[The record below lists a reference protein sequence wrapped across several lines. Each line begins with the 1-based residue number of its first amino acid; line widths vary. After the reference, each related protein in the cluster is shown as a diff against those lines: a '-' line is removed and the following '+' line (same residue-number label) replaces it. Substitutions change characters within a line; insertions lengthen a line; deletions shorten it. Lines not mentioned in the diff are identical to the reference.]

1 MQNDFHNEIERKFLV
16 KEINFDLTKFPSDK
30 IIQGYIS
37 NPEDELTIRLRKVN
51 NRYFKTIK
59 KRGFISR
66 LEKEFEI
73 SEDEFNKEWHLTLN
87 KRIHKTRFKIP
98 HDKFLIEL
106 DFFHDKLEGLKIA
119 EVEFNSIKES
129 KLFTPLDWFGEEVT
143 NKKEFSNSYLSL
155 YGIRNSD

>member
-16 KEINFDLTKFPSDK
+16 KEVTFDLTKYPADEIF
-30 IIQGYIS
+30 QGYIS
-37 NPEDELTIRLRKVN
+37 NPEDEVTIRLRKVN

-73 SEDEFNKEWHLTLN
+73 SDDEFNKEWQLTLN
-87 KRIHKTRFKIP
+87 KRIHKTRYKIP
-98 HDKFLIEL
+98 HEKFLIEL
-106 DFFHDKLEGLKIA
+106 DFFHDKLEGLIIA
-119 EVEFNSIKES
+119 EVEFNSIEES
-129 KLFTPLDWFGEEVT
+129 EQFTPPVWFGEEVT

-155 YGIRNSD
+155 YGI